1 MEQVWSKIKITHV
14 HIKSIKI
21 KYQSHL
27 LLNLL
32 IWLKNT
38 IGFNNFH
45 QIQDFRYD
53 YLLQWSIRGIAT
65 NTETINYVCQI
76 KNS

>member
-1 MEQVWSKIKITHV
+1 MWSKMKVTHV
-14 HIKSIKI
+14 HIKSIII

-27 LLNLL
+27 ILNLL
-32 IWLKNT
+32 VWLNNL

-45 QIQDFRYD
+45 QIQESRDD
-53 YLLQWSIRGIAT
+53 YLLQWSIRGVAT
-65 NTETINYVCQI
+65 DTETISDVCQI

>member
-1 MEQVWSKIKITHV
+1 MWSKIKVTHV

-27 LLNLL
+27 ILNLL
-32 IWLKNT
+32 VWLNNL
-38 IGFNNFH
+38 ICFNSFH
-45 QIQDFRYD
+45 QIQEARDD
-53 YLLQWSIRGIAT
+53 YLLQWSIRGVAT
-65 NTETINYVCQI
+65 DTETMNDVCQI